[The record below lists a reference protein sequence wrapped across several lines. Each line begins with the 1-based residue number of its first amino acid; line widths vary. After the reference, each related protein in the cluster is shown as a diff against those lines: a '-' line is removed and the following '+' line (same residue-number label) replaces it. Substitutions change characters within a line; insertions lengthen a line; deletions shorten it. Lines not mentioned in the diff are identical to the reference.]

1 MSLIWEQ
8 LRESEDFVHRAPS
21 QDSWGVAVGS
31 RLLALQMAE
40 RRRSNRADTY
50 VPLFV
55 YGYTPGR
62 EPFHEDTNSLEVSN
76 NGGLLRLDTPVNL
89 GQRLLLQNKVSKQEM
104 QCVVVRVEL
113 QLKRTYVG
121 VAFAECDARFWQCP
135 KQPDRSI

>member
-8 LRESEDFVHRAPS
+8 LRESEDFIHQAPNRG
-21 QDSWGVAVGS
+21 SWGMLGEP

-40 RRRSNRADTY
+40 RRRSSRADTY

-76 NGGLLRLDTPVNL
+76 NGGLLRLDTPVNR
-89 GQRLLLQNKVSKQEM
+89 GQRLLLQNKVSQQEM
-104 QCVVVRVEL
+104 ECTVVRVEK

-121 VAFAECDARFWQCP
+121 VSFADCDARFWQCP
-135 KQPDRSI
+135 KHTNKSI